1 MNAVGLIE
9 TLCSVQPFNPFD
21 NVDAN
26 RLILALENC
35 LSNGT
40 SKVRKDKKKQVLF
53 ESHVCKKETN
63 WCLGLILSGNNH

>member
-9 TLCSVQPFNPFD
+9 TLCSVQTFYPFD

-26 RLILALENC
+26 RLILALENFF
-35 LSNGT
+35 LNGT

-53 ESHVCKKETN
+53 ESHVWKKETN
-63 WCLGLILSGNNH
+63 